1 MRKFIANRDHVL
13 IGGHRG
19 CACDFFENTIPAMKE
34 GISRGADYLEIDLQL
49 TGDGEIV
56 VYHDTELSKKCRL
69 RGYVHQHTLEELQKV
84 LPVNTLREVFGW
96 AARRGVCLAL
106 ELKSVPV
113 DMQKRGFELVER
125 LAVLAEEYGVREQ
138 VFAFGADYMVLKHLK
153 QVSPDFPIGLIV
165 PFVPA
170 DPVKLM
176 EDMDAMVYLS
186 YIYNMTPE
194 IIRDLH
200 GAGYFVDGAILR
212 EEKWTRLARELGV
225 DMYESDR
232 PELEARIAGMPEGKN
247 VIENQGNI

>member
-1 MRKFIANRDHVL
+1 MRNYIAGRDHVL
-13 IGGHRG
+13 VGGHRG
-19 CACDFFENTIPAMKE
+19 CECEFFENTIPAMKE

-49 TGDGEIV
+49 TADREIV

-69 RGYVHQHTLEELQKV
+69 SGYVHQHTMEEIQKA

-96 AARRGVCLAL
+96 ASRKGVCLAL
-106 ELKSVPV
+106 ELKSVPM
-113 DMQKRGFELVER
+113 DMQAQGFLLVEL
-125 LAVLAEEYGVREQ
+125 LADLAREYEVREQ

-153 QVSPDFPIGLIV
+153 QVDPEFPIGLIV

-176 EDMDAMVYLS
+176 EEMDAMVYLS
-186 YIYNMTPE
+186 YIYNMTPKIVE
-194 IIRDLH
+194 DLH
-200 GAGYFVDGAILR
+200 RAGYFVDGAILR

-232 PELEARIAGMPEGKN
+232 PELERM
-247 VIENQGNI
+247 